1 MKEYIG
7 YEYHENNH
15 REGQENFMKLRIIQ
29 LEDSVMKHSAISR
42 VIKNVV
48 PAEIDWVTDMY
59 SGIKKIDEAYRS
71 GIPYDLAITD
81 MHYPLSPGGEADWEV
96 GDIFVDII
104 GTKYLNPPIVI
115 CSTHNRKN
123 PYAYDCVWYNDNYDW
138 ERRISDIV
146 KCMYEEKR
154 KAYEE

>member
-1 MKEYIG
+1 
-7 YEYHENNH
+7 
-15 REGQENFMKLRIIQ
+15 MKLRIIQ

-115 CSTHNRKN
+115 CLLIIGRTRM
-123 PYAYDCVWYNDNYDW
+123 
-138 ERRISDIV
+138 RMIV
-146 KCMYEEKR
+146 YGTTTIMTGKDES
-154 KAYEE
+154 AIL

>member
-1 MKEYIG
+1 
-7 YEYHENNH
+7 
-15 REGQENFMKLRIIQ
+15 MKLRIIQ

-48 PAEIDWVTDMY
+48 LAEIDWVTDVY

-104 GTKYLNPPIVI
+104 RTKYLNPPIVI

-123 PYAYDCVWYNDNYDW
+123 PYAYDCVWYNDNYEW

-154 KAYEE
+154 KAYEEK

>member
-1 MKEYIG
+1 
-7 YEYHENNH
+7 
-15 REGQENFMKLRIIQ
+15 MKLRIIQ
-29 LEDSVMKHSAISR
+29 LEDSVMKHSSISR

-81 MHYPLSPGGEADWEV
+81 MHYPLSPGGEADWKV

-104 GTKYLNPPIVI
+104 RTKYLKRCLYRCYRHRDKKKI
-115 CSTHNRKN
+115 C
-123 PYAYDCVWYNDNYDW
+123 
-138 ERRISDIV
+138 
-146 KCMYEEKR
+146 
-154 KAYEE
+154 

>member
-1 MKEYIG
+1 
-7 YEYHENNH
+7 
-15 REGQENFMKLRIIQ
+15 MKLRIIQ

-104 GTKYLNPPIVI
+104 GT
-115 CSTHNRKN
+115 NRKN

>member
-1 MKEYIG
+1 
-7 YEYHENNH
+7 
-15 REGQENFMKLRIIQ
+15 MKLRIIQ

-81 MHYPLSPGGEADWEV
+81 MHYPLSPGITADWET
-96 GDIFVDII
+96 GDYFVDVVKNDYQNIRV
-104 GTKYLNPPIVI
+104 VI
-115 CSTHNRKN
+115 CSAHNRKN

-154 KAYEE
+154 KAYEERLE

>member
-1 MKEYIG
+1 
-7 YEYHENNH
+7 
-15 REGQENFMKLRIIQ
+15 MKLRIIQ

-81 MHYPLSPGGEADWEV
+81 MHYPLSPGGES
-96 GDIFVDII
+96 FF
-104 GTKYLNPPIVI
+104 
-115 CSTHNRKN
+115 
-123 PYAYDCVWYNDNYDW
+123 
-138 ERRISDIV
+138 
-146 KCMYEEKR
+146 
-154 KAYEE
+154 